1 MRHNF
6 SLFEFPGFVVLFLL
20 NEDGFFEARFSANM
34 SERGFLIWSVDLQ
47 SNVPAFN
54 RGSDL
59 INREAM

>member
-34 SERGFLIWSVDLQ
+34 SERGFLLRSVDLQ

-54 RGSDL
+54 GGSDS
-59 INREAM
+59 ITREAM